1 MICFVLRTYHAVY
14 QDTHCA
20 DDVRSRLTLYVLCRW
35 IAPEFYK
42 RKNMQ
47 SAVLHQPQTE
57 EERIEAFR
65 ALLSCPT

>member
-1 MICFVLRTYHAVY
+1 MSVC
-14 QDTHCA
+14 QDTDCA
-20 DDVRSRLTLYVLCRW
+20 NGVRSKITLIVLCRW

>member
-1 MICFVLRTYHAVY
+1 MLV
-14 QDTHCA
+14 
-20 DDVRSRLTLYVLCRW
+20 VLCRW

-57 EERIEAFR
+57 EERIQAFR